1 MKVWCGQSIPEITN
15 HISDAPW
22 GFCASL
28 YLILAMLF
36 PCRHGQLASLIASFD
51 FLGFRNEHD
60 VWKNTLVTMETALV
74 MLVMLLLLRR
84 SNGGERRAKSE
95 VRRWL
100 GYCVRAPDDHGRQMI
115 TPTTSNI
122 DKNEAVKPPK
132 IVIKLRKARVIVNTG
147 LRNFWSIQNI
157 FLVSGLA
164 VHGDSALGELVQ
176 PQQLLLL
183 LQHHQH
189 AFEAL

>member
-1 MKVWCGQSIPEITN
+1 
-15 HISDAPW
+15 
-22 GFCASL
+22 
-28 YLILAMLF
+28 
-36 PCRHGQLASLIASFD
+36 
-51 FLGFRNEHD
+51 
-60 VWKNTLVTMETALV
+60 
-74 MLVMLLLLRR
+74 
-84 SNGGERRAKSE
+84 
-95 VRRWL
+95 
-100 GYCVRAPDDHGRQMI
+100 MI
-115 TPTTSNI
+115 TLTTSNI

-147 LRNFWSIQNI
+147 LRGFWSIQNI

-189 AFEAL
+189 AFKAL